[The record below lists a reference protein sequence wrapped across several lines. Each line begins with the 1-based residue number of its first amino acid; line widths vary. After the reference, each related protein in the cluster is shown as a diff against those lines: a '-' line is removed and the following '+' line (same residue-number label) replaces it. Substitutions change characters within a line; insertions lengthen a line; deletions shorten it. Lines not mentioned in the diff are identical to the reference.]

1 MGCRYITLAPGE
13 TVISSTSNL
22 YPLTC
27 LDKIKLVLT
36 CGLYWCYALRHKRNA
51 RQGFV
56 LTTHRLITIQ
66 VERGDSFLSMILPAS
81 LLCCCPTQR
90 SLIVRS
96 MYPKEV
102 ASGMIER
109 EKRKMI
115 GRVLTDKGAIQLN
128 FAVFGDE
135 LVAPGER
142 ESVRRPR
149 ARGGGRG
156 VWNLQTARAHVPAG
170 ASLVGYSSRALPLS
184 SALRGWCAAARS
196 RPRRAS
202 PSSRR

>member
-1 MGCRYITLAPGE
+1 MGCRYIALAPGE

-36 CGLYWCYALRHKRNA
+36 CGLYWCYALRLKRNA

-66 VERGDSFLSMILPAS
+66 VARDDSFLSMILPAS

-149 ARGGGRG
+149 ARGGAEVESPTR
-156 VWNLQTARAHVPAG
+156 VRPRSAG